1 MKKHTAEGGPEV
13 EGCRVGDCVED
24 VCVCVCDT
32 EERAGQCLNVTT
44 FLFAVNYY
52 EDRAI
57 GSVTRQSKHFLA
69 HSEGDR
75 KKRGFVFVCVDFF
88 SSSFQK

>member
-1 MKKHTAEGGPEV
+1 M
-13 EGCRVGDCVED
+13 
-24 VCVCVCDT
+24 CVCVCDT
-32 EERAGQCLNVTT
+32 EERGGQCLNVTT

-69 HSEGDR
+69 RSEGDR
-75 KKRGFVFVCVDFF
+75 RKEVSCLFVLIFFF
-88 SSSFQK
+88 SFLPSKIKLETVKQAPNSCQRNREVTEK